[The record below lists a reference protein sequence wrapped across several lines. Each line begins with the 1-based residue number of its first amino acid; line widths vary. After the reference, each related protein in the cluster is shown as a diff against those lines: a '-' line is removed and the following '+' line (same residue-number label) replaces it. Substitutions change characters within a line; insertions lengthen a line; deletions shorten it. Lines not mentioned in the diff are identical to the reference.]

1 MVSELHGCN
10 RHELLLLLD
19 PTGLHNPRGE
29 KKKREKRERQLL
41 SILRA
46 VIGERRL
53 NKTGEKN
60 KMKIRR
66 WDALV
71 VHPCFSTTATAT
83 PHSIRLRSLQLMLTN
98 RGADR
103 QRGGLRKPI
112 SLYRGLQGS
121 CDVMSRTNWRYG
133 VQQSEVPVSYMDY
146 GNPYPVIRSEL
157 ATGAFEWPLLLFQLL
172 PGIHTNIHRHW
183 LLLLVSWLTLDRN
196 IDSESSKPQPW
207 YTDTCLDFIGWCY
220 RFIPCLDELVL
231 TIHPSHFMFGCW
243 LGVLNVDNNKTHF
256 ITSSKLA
263 RRICWD

>member
-1 MVSELHGCN
+1 MRCTCRTSMFQYYRNCN
-10 RHELLLLLD
+10 TTLNSTAIVATDAHQQRCR
-19 PTGLHNPRGE
+19 PT
-29 KKKREKRERQLL
+29 KRRTTETH
-41 SILRA
+41 IP
-46 VIGERRL
+46 IP
-53 NKTGEKN
+53 
-60 KMKIRR
+60 
-66 WDALV
+66 WLV
-71 VHPCFSTTATAT
+71 
-83 PHSIRLRSLQLMLTN
+83 
-98 RGADR
+98 G
-103 QRGGLRKPI
+103 
-112 SLYRGLQGS
+112 
-121 CDVMSRTNWRYG
+121 DVMSRTNWRYG

>member
-60 KMKIRR
+60 KMKTRR

-133 VQQSEVPVSYMDY
+133 VQQSEVPFSYMDY
-146 GNPYPVIRSEL
+146 GNPYPVIRSES
-157 ATGAFEWPLLLFQLL
+157 ATGAFEWPLLLSQLL
-172 PGIHTNIHRHW
+172 PGIHTNIPSLIIAASLLTNPRSQYRLRVLQTATVIYRYVSRFYW
-183 LLLLVSWLTLDRN
+183 LMLQIHTLFRWASFN
-196 IDSESSKPQPW
+196 YSPVTFHVRMLIRSIE
-207 YTDTCLDFIGWCY
+207 C
-220 RFIPCLDELVL
+220 R
-231 TIHPSHFMFGCW
+231 
-243 LGVLNVDNNKTHF
+243 
-256 ITSSKLA
+256 
-263 RRICWD
+263 